1 MNQKTKNRKQAL
13 SNKLKR
19 IIPTSIVVFL
29 LISLLLIPVPFIKIS
44 PGPLFNT
51 VGKEMDREV
60 ISITGVKTYESKGEL
75 NFTTVSETG
84 GPFGRLVL
92 IDAISAWID
101 PTQAVVP
108 TSDLY
113 PEVVDV
119 EIIKKENERAFSG
132 SQTDAIAAALRYL
145 KIPVE
150 VKVVVDSVV
159 VDSPSDGKI
168 EPGDVVISVDKIEVR
183 TAADVVKLVQLNKPN
198 EIIELTVSR
207 NKNIKNV
214 LVTGT
219 ELKSDTSKASIGIS
233 IGPGI
238 DPPYDFK
245 FGVAE
250 VGGPSAGL
258 MLTLGI
264 IDELTDTDLT
274 AGKIIAGT
282 GTINYLGEVGSIG
295 GIRQKLEGA
304 KSGGVQLFLAP
315 IDNCG
320 EISSDNYKSMPVAA
334 VSTVTDAIK
343 AIETYTNTGSI
354 KGLKTCS

>member
-1 MNQKTKNRKQAL
+1 MKQKIKNKKKSNSNQIK
-13 SNKLKR
+13 S
-19 IIPTSIVVFL
+19 IIPTFVVIFL
-29 LISLLLIPVPFIKIS
+29 ILALLLIPVPFIKIS

-51 VGKEMDREV
+51 VGKEMDQEV
-60 ISITGVKTYESKGEL
+60 ISIAGVKTYESKGEL

-113 PEVVDV
+113 PEIVDPEV
-119 EIIKKENERAFSG
+119 IKEENERAFSG

-168 EPGDVVISVDKIEVR
+168 EPGDVVISVDKKEVK
-183 TAADVVKLVQLNKPN
+183 TATDVVKLVQLHKPN
-198 EIIELTVSR
+198 ELIELTISR
-207 NKNIKNV
+207 NKSLNNI
-214 LVTGT
+214 LVKGT

-245 FGVAE
+245 FGVEE

-264 IDELTDTDLT
+264 IDELTPNDLT

-282 GTINYLGEVGSIG
+282 GTINYLGEVGPIG
-295 GIRQKLEGA
+295 GIRQKLQGA
-304 KSGGVQLFLAP
+304 KNSGVQLFLAP
-315 IDNCG
+315 IDNCD
-320 EISSDNYKSMPVAA
+320 EISSKYYKSMPVVA
-334 VSTVTDAIK
+334 VSNLDSAIK
-343 AIETYTNTGSI
+343 AIETYTKTGSI

>member
-1 MNQKTKNRKQAL
+1 MKQKTKNKKKAVLIQ
-13 SNKLKR
+13 LKR
-19 IIPTSIVVFL
+19 TIPTLIVIF
-29 LISLLLIPVPFIKIS
+29 LISALLLIPVPFIKIS

-51 VGKEMDREV
+51 VGKEVDREV
-60 ISITGVKTYESKGEL
+60 ISIIGVKTYESKGEL

-113 PEVVDV
+113 PEVIDAAV
-119 EIIKKENERAFSG
+119 IKKENERAFSG
-132 SQTDAIAAALRYL
+132 SQTDAITAALGYL

-168 EPGDVVISVDKIEVR
+168 EPGDVVLSVDKIEVK
-183 TAADVVKLVQLNKPN
+183 TAADVVKLVQLHKPN
-198 EIIELTVSR
+198 EVIELTVSR
-207 NKNIKNV
+207 DKNV
-214 LVTGT
+214 KNLLVTGT
-219 ELKSDTSKASIGIS
+219 ELKSNTSKASIGIS

-238 DPPYDFK
+238 NPPYDFK

-264 IDELTDTDLT
+264 IDELTDNDLT

-282 GTINYLGEVGSIG
+282 GTINYLGEVGPIG

-304 KSGGVQLFLAP
+304 KSGGAELFLAP
-315 IDNCG
+315 IENCD
-320 EISSDNYKSMPVAA
+320 EISSDEYKSMPVVA
-334 VSTVTDAIK
+334 VSTVTSAIK
-343 AIETYTNTGSI
+343 AIETFTKTKSI